1 MKKLLHIAAIALIT
15 LMAQAQQTNV
25 TLSMGASYSN
35 EVYYKLSS
43 GETNTYAAASWDIA
57 FLRISSMDIGIR
69 VNDGRGIQ
77 VFEAADRASDFNNI
91 NVADEGSWTPLYNDD
106 TNWDNG
112 AFMQGSAGYG
122 WGEYNPVSH
131 HVEGTIVFVL
141 KYADGTYR
149 KFINED
155 YFGGYTFKYA
165 TWNGTAWVGETTKT
179 VSNSSNPNNRYNYY
193 SLQNNAE
200 VVAEPAEGSWDFVF
214 RKYNTFLDPPGENYI
229 VTGTLHNAN
238 VTVAKNDEPS
248 GNPDPNNLNY
258 SEEINT
264 IGYDWKTF
272 NGTGYDINTDMAYY
286 VKYDQNT
293 VYRLVFESFE
303 GSANGNLSFNFE
315 DVSNLL
321 GLENISEGI
330 TFGMYPNPSKDKMVN
345 VVYDL
350 KNTLSQENNISV
362 YNIQG
367 QLVHTSKVDSNNGFF
382 NKTLDLSAL
391 SSGMYIVQF
400 KSGNNSISKKLILN

>member
-1 MKKLLHIAAIALIT
+1 MKKLLQIATFALTGI
-15 LMAQAQQTNV
+15 MVQAQTTNV
-25 TLSMGASYSN
+25 TLSMGPGYTN

-43 GETNTYAAASWDIA
+43 DESNTYQATSWDIA
-57 FLRISSMDIGIR
+57 FLRISPMDIGIR
-69 VNDGRGIQ
+69 VNGGTGIQ
-77 VFEAADRASDFNNI
+77 VFEAADTPSDFNNI
-91 NVADEGSWTPLYNDD
+91 DVADEASWTPLYNDD

-112 AFMQGSAGYG
+112 AFMQGSASYG

-165 TWNGTAWVGETTKT
+165 TWNGTAWVDETTTT
-179 VSNSSNPNNRYNYY
+179 VSNNNNPNNRYNYY
-193 SLQNNAE
+193 SLENDEE

-214 RKYNTFLDPPGENYI
+214 KKYVSEIAPDTFYA
-229 VTGTLHNAN
+229 VTGALHNPN
-238 VTVAKNDEPS
+238 VTVAQNEEPN
-248 GNPDPNNLNY
+248 GNPNPNNLNY

-286 VKYDQNT
+286 VKYDPST

-303 GSANGNLSFNFE
+303 GSSTGNLSFNFE
-315 DVSNLL
+315 DVSELL
-321 GLENISEGI
+321 GLENISEGV
-330 TFGMYPNPSKDKMVN
+330 TFGMYPNPSTNKMVHLVYELKTN
-345 VVYDL
+345 VSL
-350 KNTLSQENNISV
+350 ESNISV
-362 YNIQG
+362 YNLQG
-367 QLVHTSKVDSNNGFF
+367 QLVHTSKVEANNGFF
-382 NKTLDLSAL
+382 NKTLNLSAL
-391 SSGMYIVQF
+391 QNGMYIVQF
-400 KSGNNSISKKLILN
+400 KAGNNSVSKKLILN